1 MILAKSNPVFIETTP
16 VEYTQTETRQQM
28 RSCIE
33 LGETCKQ
40 YSIIYCLHKISRPP
54 VTWHQYDTEGTLYY
68 G

>member
-16 VEYTQTETRQQM
+16 VEYAQTETRQQM

-40 YSIIYCLHKISRPP
+40 YSIIYCLLKIS
-54 VTWHQYDTEGTLYY
+54 
-68 G
+68 